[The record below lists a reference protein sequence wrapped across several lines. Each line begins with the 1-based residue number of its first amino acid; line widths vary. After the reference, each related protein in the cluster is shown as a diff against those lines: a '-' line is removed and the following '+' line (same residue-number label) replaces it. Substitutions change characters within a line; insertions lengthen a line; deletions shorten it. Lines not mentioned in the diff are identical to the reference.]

1 LLAVWP
7 LFFNHDGC
15 SQRGRWFGW
24 QYGHDMLKDLPQ
36 SSVVFGG
43 TDPGRFVPTYMILGE
58 SPQSPRHKR
67 DPEFDRRDLYLI
79 TQNGVGEPLYRR
91 YLRDHYTTDRPP
103 VANAFERWLGRE
115 TIYPQKPL
123 VFPTEAE
130 IEEAIRRG
138 FEEQG
143 RNADPS
149 LPHSVVTRLLWEKNR
164 DEHEF
169 FVEESFPLDWSYD
182 HAVPHGLVY
191 RINRQPL
198 KELPPEVV
206 REDFAFWE
214 DYIARLLADPS
225 YAADFDAK
233 RSFSKLRATTGNLY
247 RHRKMDVEAE
257 RAYRQS
263 LQLWEGSGE
272 SLSALTTM
280 LWERRDF
287 DGILAILGKALEED
301 PNNFGLWGLYFS
313 TEKRQQME
321 SRIAELQAVL
331 ESDQANESAARELL
345 EIHASLGDA
354 QALRKELDLMMPAF
368 RENPG
373 VLFMAASLAESAELH
388 ATGLEAARMLVV
400 AEPDDAENQLLL
412 ARLAIREGQTNES
425 LEAARAAVRNGGLP
439 VREALQKLK
448 VFEPLKGLLEFD
460 SPGGS

>member
-1 LLAVWP
+1 
-7 LFFNHDGC
+7 
-15 SQRGRWFGW
+15 
-24 QYGHDMLKDLPQ
+24 
-36 SSVVFGG
+36 
-43 TDPGRFVPTYMILGE
+43 
-58 SPQSPRHKR
+58 
-67 DPEFDRRDLYLI
+67 
-79 TQNGVGEPLYRR
+79 
-91 YLRDHYTTDRPP
+91 
-103 VANAFERWLGRE
+103 
-115 TIYPQKPL
+115 
-123 VFPTEAE
+123 
-130 IEEAIRRG
+130 
-138 FEEQG
+138 
-143 RNADPS
+143 
-149 LPHSVVTRLLWEKNR
+149 
-164 DEHEF
+164 
-169 FVEESFPLDWSYD
+169 
-182 HAVPHGLVY
+182 
-191 RINRQPL
+191 
-198 KELPPEVV
+198 
-206 REDFAFWE
+206 
-214 DYIARLLADPS
+214 
-225 YAADFDAK
+225 
-233 RSFSKLRATTGNLY
+233 
-247 RHRKMDVEAE
+247 MDVEAE